1 MKPYKILPDLEQGSQ
16 EWLECRKRHLT
27 GTEIAHL
34 WSKQIKFEQL
44 RQEKL
49 GIIEKPQLNCG
60 PINEGHYFEPIIR
73 NHLMSTPLGKKLSPN
88 GECPTPCLESIEEP
102 FFMVSLDGLTEMGI
116 PVEIKNSYSKSS
128 SSYDDVLENGSFSKT
143 GKNAG
148 YYAQVQWEIYLTG
161 APCAV
166 FCTHKSLDG
175 TTFCPANFR
184 TQIIKRDPELI
195 EELKELAYAFKEYM
209 NTQTLPEVSVG
220 SRTFTQTP
228 SEEIV
233 QLIEQ
238 YKTQNEA
245 YEGAYAVFKKLKEER
260 DTTAKLL
267 VDLLPEGCS
276 SLETT
281 DFIVAREQRKG
292 SVDVEGLTKHLIS
305 EGLMTLEQI
314 NEFRRSSSWSNKI
327 KILK

>member
-1 MKPYKILPDLEQGSQ
+1 
-16 EWLECRKRHLT
+16 
-27 GTEIAHL
+27 
-34 WSKQIKFEQL
+34 
-44 RQEKL
+44 
-49 GIIEKPQLNCG
+49 
-60 PINEGHYFEPIIR
+60 
-73 NHLMSTPLGKKLSPN
+73 
-88 GECPTPCLESIEEP
+88 
-102 FFMVSLDGLTEMGI
+102 
-116 PVEIKNSYSKSS
+116 
-128 SSYDDVLENGSFSKT
+128 
-143 GKNAG
+143 
-148 YYAQVQWEIYLTG
+148 
-161 APCAV
+161 
-166 FCTHKSLDG
+166 
-175 TTFCPANFR
+175 
-184 TQIIKRDPELI
+184 
-195 EELKELAYAFKEYM
+195 M

>member
-1 MKPYKILPDLEQGSQ
+1 MTPYKILPDLEQGTQ
-16 EWLECRKRHLT
+16 EWLECRKRHIT
-27 GTEIAHL
+27 GTEVAHL
-34 WSKQIKFEQL
+34 WAKQVKFDQL

-49 GIIEKPQLNCG
+49 GLIEKPQLNCG
-60 PINEGHYFEPIIR
+60 PVNEGHYFEPLIR
-73 NHLMSTPLGKKLSPN
+73 SYLMSTPLGKKLSPN
-88 GECPTPCLESIEEP
+88 GECPTPCLESIKEP

-175 TTFCPANFR
+175 TTFCPENFR
-184 TQIIKRDPELI
+184 TQIIKRDPEVI
-195 EELKELAYAFKEYM
+195 EELVKLAYAFKEYM
-209 NTQTLPEVSVG
+209 QKEELPEVSVG
-220 SRTFTQTP
+220 SRTFTNAP
-228 SEEIV
+228 SDELV
-233 QLIEQ
+233 QLIEL
-238 YKTQNEA
+238 YKAQNEA
-245 YEGAYAVFKKLKEER
+245 YESAYAALKPLKEEK
-260 DTTAKLL
+260 DNTAKQL
-267 VDLLPEGCS
+267 VDLLPEGCD

-292 SVDVEGLTKHLIS
+292 SVDVEALTKHLVS

-314 NEFRRSSSWSNKI
+314 NEFRRSSSWSNKV